1 MAISQSERRDLVR
14 GFWVA
19 FPEQAEVLA
28 ILCRRLFV
36 VMSNVDWIGL
46 MKAEVAL
53 NPTQGLSV
61 AAFQAELQR
70 IYDATE

>member
-1 MAISQSERRDLVR
+1 MAISPQERRDLVH
-14 GFWVA
+14 GYWVA
-19 FPEQAEVLA
+19 FTEQANVLA

-36 VMSNVDWIGL
+36 VMPNVDWIGL

-53 NPTQGLSV
+53 NPTEGLEV

-70 IYDATE
+70 IYDGTE